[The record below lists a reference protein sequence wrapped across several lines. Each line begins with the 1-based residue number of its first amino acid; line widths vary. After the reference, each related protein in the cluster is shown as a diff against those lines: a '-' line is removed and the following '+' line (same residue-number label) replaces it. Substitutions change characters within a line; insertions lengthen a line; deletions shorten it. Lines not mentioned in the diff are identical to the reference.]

1 MHSTTTQSIQ
11 RTLIGAD
18 KHTSKPLTW
27 LIGVF
32 MSLQKRIENVL
43 YREKTTYYNIEL
55 QNMSYNGK
63 QIAYLRIFPKSSESP
78 AFTLANKLASTKAKV
93 KVKKCHPD
101 NILYFVCK
109 FLDDSI

>member
-1 MHSTTTQSIQ
+1 MHPTTTQSIQ

-55 QNMSYNGK
+55 QNMSY
-63 QIAYLRIFPKSSESP
+63 I
-78 AFTLANKLASTKAKV
+78 ANKLHT
-93 KVKKCHPD
+93 
-101 NILYFVCK
+101 
-109 FLDDSI
+109 

>member
-43 YREKTTYYNIEL
+43 YREKTAYYNIEL

-63 QIAYLRIFPKSSESP
+63 QIAYLRIFPKSSETHREVVLLS
-78 AFTLANKLASTKAKV
+78 L
-93 KVKKCHPD
+93 
-101 NILYFVCK
+101 
-109 FLDDSI
+109 